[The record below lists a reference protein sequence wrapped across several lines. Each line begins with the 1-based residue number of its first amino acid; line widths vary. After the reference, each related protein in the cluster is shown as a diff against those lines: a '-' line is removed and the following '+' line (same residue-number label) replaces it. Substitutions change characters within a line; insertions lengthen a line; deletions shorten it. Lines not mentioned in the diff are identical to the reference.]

1 MRRIY
6 YNSWLAKLLLA
17 KDYDTAML
25 FGVICTKVS
34 KDSPLSDITKCHES
48 IHAEQYREVTWMA
61 FCVALILQVMFGG
74 GWWFVPVPVAYYL
87 LYFLEAVISIAVHV
101 ARKGWSSAL
110 KTAYENSMFEQE
122 AFDGELIPEYIESR
136 RFCAFLRYFGKI

>member
-6 YNSWLAKLLLA
+6 YSSSLAKWLLA

-34 KDSPLSDITKCHES
+34 KDCPLPETTKRHES
-48 IHAEQYREVTWMA
+48 IHAEQYREVTWLG
-61 FCVALILQVMFGG
+61 FCVALVLQVIFGG
-74 GWWFVPVPVAYYL
+74 GWWFVPAPVAYYL
-87 LYFLEAVISIAVHV
+87 LYFLEAVISIAVHI
-101 ARKGWSSAL
+101 ARKGWPSAL

-122 AFDGELIPEYIESR
+122 AFDGELTPEYIESR